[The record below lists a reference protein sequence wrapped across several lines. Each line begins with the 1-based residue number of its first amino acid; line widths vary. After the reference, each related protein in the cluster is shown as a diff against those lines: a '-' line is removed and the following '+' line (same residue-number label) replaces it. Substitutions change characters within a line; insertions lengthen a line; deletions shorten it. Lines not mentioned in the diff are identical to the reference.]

1 MGFQT
6 NTPHPRFIALPCALL
21 LAASC
26 TSPDQCLEHH
36 AHERVMKAGSYLAM
50 EHGRDDSFTARQLES
65 LLGEPEERVA
75 LQDFFGRLEGRSVEP
90 VDELERRL
98 VGRLSA
104 HLDRVRRTTRQPSST
119 AAAEEAM
126 ARCDV
131 WLYRWSNPAEVTL
144 YVVGSTVPLSW
155 TVRSMK
161 VRYSYVY
168 VIYDSRL
175 IHWDSVERKVP

>member
-1 MGFQT
+1 
-6 NTPHPRFIALPCALL
+6 
-21 LAASC
+21 
-26 TSPDQCLEHH
+26 
-36 AHERVMKAGSYLAM
+36 
-50 EHGRDDSFTARQLES
+50 
-65 LLGEPEERVA
+65 
-75 LQDFFGRLEGRSVEP
+75 
-90 VDELERRL
+90 
-98 VGRLSA
+98 
-104 HLDRVRRTTRQPSST
+104 
-119 AAAEEAM
+119 M